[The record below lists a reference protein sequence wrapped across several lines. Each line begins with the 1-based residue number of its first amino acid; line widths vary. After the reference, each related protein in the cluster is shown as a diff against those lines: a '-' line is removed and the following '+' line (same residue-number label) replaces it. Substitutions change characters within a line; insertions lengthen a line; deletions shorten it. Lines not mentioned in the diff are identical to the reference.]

1 MKLFE
6 LQDQTTLAQERKEER
21 QKIRKK
27 EEEENIY
34 NWIKLLTEEIVE
46 NSWKYQK
53 HTKNL
58 QQTEANNPTPKPK

>member
-46 NSWKYQK
+46 NIWK
-53 HTKNL
+53 
-58 QQTEANNPTPKPK
+58 